1 MVAALLP
8 IESFQL
14 RQEDAHEHVLVLDV
28 GLAKSEFHVL
38 EVRKQNEEK
47 L

>member
-14 RQEDAHEHVLVLDV
+14 RQENAYEHVLVLDMV
-28 GLAKSEFHVL
+28 LAKSELHVL
-38 EVRKQNEEK
+38 EI
-47 L
+47 